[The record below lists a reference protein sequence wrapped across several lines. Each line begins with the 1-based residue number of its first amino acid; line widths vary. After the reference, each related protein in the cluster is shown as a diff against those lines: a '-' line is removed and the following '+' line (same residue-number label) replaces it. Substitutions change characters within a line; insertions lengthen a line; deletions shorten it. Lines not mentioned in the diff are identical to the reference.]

1 MLIESRASAA
11 RAVSVNRFLR
21 FEESE
26 KKIKQYPFGKFYTS
40 SEPVTYH
47 EENRFEGK
55 SSYNA
60 YFPTGEVFE

>member
-26 KKIKQYPFGKFYTS
+26 KKIK
-40 SEPVTYH
+40 
-47 EENRFEGK
+47 
-55 SSYNA
+55 
-60 YFPTGEVFE
+60 